1 MPDLSFC
8 FLTTKTKEDLRVEY
22 QNKCMIYEEAL
33 DALKSMELD
42 LTGLESVEELCL
54 RLEKYVL
61 RSDMKNFYMIIIR
74 KRFEFRLPIITVRLP
89 RSRDS
94 LQRKFYHRKLEKNQ
108 RKHSM

>member
-1 MPDLSFC
+1 
-8 FLTTKTKEDLRVEY
+8 
-22 QNKCMIYEEAL
+22 MIYEEAL

-61 RSDMKNFYMIIIR
+61 RSDMKNFYMCLCDDKELFAFHDDRKTNIR
-74 KRFEFRLPIITVRLP
+74 EQPICDHYTKTVRLP